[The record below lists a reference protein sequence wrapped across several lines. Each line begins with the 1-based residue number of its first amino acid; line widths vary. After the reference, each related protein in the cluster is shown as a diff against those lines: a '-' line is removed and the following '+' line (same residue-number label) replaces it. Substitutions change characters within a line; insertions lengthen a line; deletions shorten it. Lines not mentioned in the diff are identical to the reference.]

1 MKPAL
6 ISAADTLVEK
16 AMSGILAAVDC
27 NANNNLMKR
36 FNVKGFPS
44 IKYFKDGEK
53 VFDALNLRDEDSILN
68 FLANPKE
75 SLPQGSP
82 ETPWAEMQTNV
93 VHLTL
98 ETFKAFLRKTKH
110 VLVMFYSPLC
120 SHCKKTKLHFTL
132 TAAYFADDP
141 KVKVAAVDCTEEIK
155 LCSDSNIS
163 AIPTFQYF
171 QYFNKKETL
180 YEGDR
185 THTAFI
191 AFLNQARQGREE
203 LWDNKYI

>member
-1 MKPAL
+1 
-6 ISAADTLVEK
+6 
-16 AMSGILAAVDC
+16 
-27 NANNNLMKR
+27 MKR

-53 VFDALNLRDEDSILN
+53 VFDALNLRDEDSIVN
-68 FLANPKE
+68 FLVNPQE
-75 SLPQGSP
+75 SPQQGYL
-82 ETPWAEMQTNV
+82 ETPWAEMQTSV

-98 ETFKAFLRKTKH
+98 ETFKPLLRKTKH

-132 TAAYFADDP
+132 AAAYFSDDP
-141 KVKVAAVDCTEEIK
+141 KVELAAVDCTEEIK
-155 LCSDSNIS
+155 LCSDSKVS

-171 QYFNKKETL
+171 QYFNKKELL

-191 AFLNQARQGREE
+191 AFLNQAKQGRDE
-203 LWDNKYI
+203 L